1 MKFIVL
7 GWLLFSSFLVA
18 GVKEVRSYK
27 VSLPEL
33 IRVSDVEWKS
43 RKLGDVLEVMPFES
57 RFLKEGVVCLL
68 YTSPSPRDRG

>member
-1 MKFIVL
+1 
-7 GWLLFSSFLVA
+7 
-18 GVKEVRSYK
+18 VKEVRSYK

-57 RFLKEGVVCLL
+57 RFLKEGAVVRDASELMGGIWGENELGSQAVCL
-68 YTSPSPRDRG
+68 